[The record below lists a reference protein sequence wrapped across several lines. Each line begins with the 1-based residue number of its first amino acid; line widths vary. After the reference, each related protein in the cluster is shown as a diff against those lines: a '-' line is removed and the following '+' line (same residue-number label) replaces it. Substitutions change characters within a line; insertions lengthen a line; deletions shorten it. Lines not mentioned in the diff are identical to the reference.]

1 MGQFNV
7 SNFNF
12 KKFTLKTFCEIFY
25 IVPNYE
31 RNQCLKNHDFRN
43 YIGYTFKRV
52 SEAKKIIQ
60 NFF

>member
-25 IVPNYE
+25 FVPNYE

-43 YIGYTFKRV
+43 YIGYTFERV
-52 SEAKKIIQ
+52 SEAKKII
-60 NFF
+60 

>member
-31 RNQCLKNHDFRN
+31 RNQCLEKYDFRN
-43 YIGYTFKRV
+43 YIGCTFERV
-52 SEAKKIIQ
+52 REAKMII
-60 NFF
+60 